1 MKYVRPGWSG
11 LEVSRLCLGT
21 MNMGTPRLCPDVPA
35 FAPQNAFSGPTALWL
50 QAPMVFAEPAAND
63 VYHRA
68 FPANFRRWR
77 HRPVMPP
84 PLVPQGS
91 RSLRQ
96 NP

>member
-1 MKYVRPGWSG
+1 MKYVRLGWSG
-11 LEVSRLCLGT
+11 LEVSRLCRGT
-21 MNMGTPRLCPDVPA
+21 TNMGTPRLCPDPA